1 MTIIDKIASFKTKR
15 VKGNTQKWFDSDVL
29 KKLNSRYKLF
39 QKFKKLD
46 STLKKSYLRKQNMRR

>member
-1 MTIIDKIASFKTKR
+1 MTIIDNIASFKTKR
-15 VKGNTQKWFDSDVL
+15 VKGNTQKLFDSDVL